1 MSPLRGALVD
11 HRSQR
16 VALHTA
22 LALIHGAFASLK
34 RTVCAEGPRVEA
46 SEVLCFGVSRTWSF
60 ARIACL
66 CCGWSLST
74 ESEVLLELLCSEGSD
89 PPMVLCKY
97 G

>member
-34 RTVCAEGPRVEA
+34 RTVCAEGPRIEA

-60 ARIACL
+60 ARLLAFAVAGHYL
-66 CCGWSLST
+66 LSQ
-74 ESEVLLELLCSEGSD
+74 SEVLLVA
-89 PPMVLCKY
+89 M
-97 G
+97 